1 MAIKAWDVRLYSGTN
16 NDQTV
21 NGIQSYLRSV
31 KGSSRVLTEIL
42 SASLVPR
49 PIAALSSLGM
59 GLCVH
64 RHTELENGIP
74 GNRQQLES
82 EKPDRVNLK
91 LHRSYQGHFLLRFT
105 TTVGT

>member
-1 MAIKAWDVRLYSGTN
+1 MIRL
-16 NDQTV
+16 

-31 KGSSRVLTEIL
+31 KGTSRVLTEIL

-64 RHTELENGIP
+64 RHTEL
-74 GNRQQLES
+74 
-82 EKPDRVNLK
+82 K
-91 LHRSYQGHFLLRFT
+91 LS
-105 TTVGT
+105 GTLFAEVYNHSGYLTQS